1 MVDAKTQNKD
11 KPVNPRD
18 AIRERRQRRLRVITE
33 GKDATVKVYAA
44 NETMR
49 DSLRHPVGNKRFR
62 DQLDQA
68 VEWPND
74 SFTARRIADGSVRT
88 DGPGSGEMAEPDETL
103 NAREQAEA
111 NKPKEQKNGKA
122 AQSSQPTPQQQ
133 PPHQP
138 QPQPQPQSPPPQSQ
152 PPARPTTPPAA

>member
-1 MVDAKTQNKD
+1 MVDAKTQN

-49 DSLRHPVGNKRFR
+49 DALRHPVGNKRFR
-62 DQLDQA
+62 DKLDQA

-111 NKPKEQKNGKA
+111 NKPKKNGKPQA
-122 AQSSQPTPQQQ
+122 SQPPHQ

-138 QPQPQPQSPPPQSQ
+138 QPAQPQPAQPQSPPPQSPQ
-152 PPARPTTPPAA
+152 QSPARPPAA

>member
-49 DSLRHPVGNKRFR
+49 DALRHPVGNKRFR
-62 DQLDQA
+62 DKLDQA

-122 AQSSQPTPQQQ
+122 QASQPAPQ

-138 QPQPQPQSPPPQSQ
+138 QPTPQPQSPPQSPQQS
-152 PPARPTTPPAA
+152 PARPPAA